1 LHHRLTRSTRAL
13 VGAALLLALLA
24 PVAAQAQTASRCFR
38 ETGYCIAG
46 RIREYWERNGGLP
59 VFGFPITPLQQERV
73 EGRLV
78 QVQWFERNRLEL
90 HPENERPYDVLLG
103 RIGAERLAAQQPD
116 WQTQPSTAAEA
127 GCLSFAATSHAICGS
142 ILRTWRAS
150 GLNLDSN
157 SAVSEAESLALF
169 GLPLSSPQPEQQSN
183 GQTYVVQWFERARFE
198 LHPENQPPYQVLLGL
213 LGRESSPV
221 ASAAPAPVP
230 AAAASAPTRLVID
243 SIGLD
248 AHVVGVG
255 MDSAGELVVPD
266 HDVGWFNTSA
276 KPGQGENVV
285 LWGHVLRFR
294 HTPQIPAPFARLKE
308 LPVGAQLTL
317 YDGQGTAHAYT
328 ITRQVEARPHEV
340 SYILPKGREMVTM
353 VSCYGDSVIV
363 GGEVVDMTKRLITI
377 AEPA

>member
-1 LHHRLTRSTRAL
+1 MKRHILAL
-13 VGAALLLALLA
+13 LVLLALLPA
-24 PVAAQAQTASRCFR
+24 AAQAAPRCFP
-38 ETGYCIAG
+38 ESAPAISDCIDG
-46 RIREYWERNGGLP
+46 RIGEFWAQHGGLP
-59 VFGFPITPLQQERV
+59 VFGYPITAQLGQLV
-73 EGRLV
+73 EGR
-78 QVQWFERNRLEL
+78 QVQAQVFERNRLEL
-90 HPENERPYDVLLG
+90 HPENARPYDVLLG
-103 RIGAERLAAQQPD
+103 RLGADRLAQQSRDPFTFTKSGAQ
-116 WQTQPSTAAEA
+116 A
-127 GCLSFAATSHAICGS
+127 GCRFFPETGHNVCGDILKAWHAN
-142 ILRTWRAS
+142 
-150 GLNLDSN
+150 GLEFDGKKGK
-157 SAVSEAESLALF
+157 SEGENLALF
-169 GLPLSSPQPEQQSN
+169 GLPLSDAASETLSDGKQY
-183 GQTYVVQWFERARFE
+183 TVQWFERARFE

-221 ASAAPAPVP
+221 ASAAPASVP

-266 HDVGWFNTSA
+266 HDVGWFNASA

-294 HTPQIPAPFARLKE
+294 HSPQIPAPFARLKE